1 MDKKAELTAELR
13 RARGWILA
21 VGIIMFVVDTVL
33 IQVVQKDRIPD
44 FWRTRFL
51 MIDLAI
57 LAYFVTLF
65 FVAKS
70 QPKIACILAL
80 VGYWGLQIGVAA
92 WVGDFTALFTQGIL
106 IKIMF
111 TAALIQGLKSAN
123 RATMLKDELEKVFG

>member
-70 QPKIACILAL
+70 QPKLACILAL

-123 RATMLKDELEKVFG
+123 RATMLKEELEKVFG